1 MHNIPAAYLLSLNP
15 TSYGIYKN
23 LRDTPFPLHLYHK
36 GGGLEPLLGKDI
48 ILHRLSIEDEPEAVV
63 HDLLQAHAASGATPI
78 IMASSDYELAFMEKY
93 RKDLEP
99 AVSLPLPSPEISRLA
114 NNKHAFYTKMRETGI
129 RSPRSHFLDIL
140 NSAVLPTDMRWPI
153 LIKPIHSH
161 EWKTTVASRA
171 IRGRKVFVIRKPEEW
186 SSLQATIRK
195 FSSELL
201 AQEIIDASEDGH
213 YSYCCYADKSGKVLW
228 GFVTQ
233 KILQYPENFGTALLC
248 RTVDR
253 PDIET
258 FGRRTIETVGL
269 PGVSETE
276 VVIDRNTGE
285 LSALEIN
292 SRHWIQHRLSTRLG
306 VNISLLDYF
315 YRSGQRTM
323 VEEILSGSGPF
334 KHVLWID
341 DFGYLTHLAKNFFRL
356 RRLHLPA
363 FFKNSLEFSYMEK
376 SKLAPFLSMLMRRLL
391 PLR

>member
-1 MHNIPAAYLLSLNP
+1 MHKMPAAYLLSLNP

-23 LRDTPFPLHLYHK
+23 LRNTPFPLHLYHK

-63 HDLLQAHAASGATPI
+63 HDLIEAHVASGATPI
-78 IMASSDYELAFMEKY
+78 IMASSDYELAFMEEY
-93 RKDLEP
+93 RKDLEQ

-114 NNKHAFYTKMRETGI
+114 NNKHAFYTKMREIGI
-129 RSPRSHFLDIL
+129 RSPRSHYLDIGNL
-140 NSAVLPTDMRWPI
+140 AALPTDMRWPV

-161 EWKTTVASRA
+161 EWKTAAASRA
-171 IRGRKVFVIRKPEEW
+171 IQGRKVLVIRKPAEW
-186 SSLQATIRK
+186 TSLEATIRK

-201 AQEIIDASEDGH
+201 AQEIIDIPEDGH
-213 YSYCCYADKSGKVLW
+213 YSYCCYADESGKVLW

-233 KILQYPENFGTALLC
+233 KILQYPENFGTAILC
-248 RTVDR
+248 CTVDR

-258 FGRRTIETVGL
+258 FGRRTIEAVGI

-306 VNISLLDYF
+306 VNISLLDCF
-315 YRSGQRTM
+315 YRSGQRAR
-323 VEEILSGSGPF
+323 VEDILSASGPF
-334 KHVLWID
+334 KQVLWID
-341 DFGYLTHLAKNFFRL
+341 DFGYIMHLAKNILRV

-363 FFKNSLEFSYMEK
+363 FSTKSLEFSFIEK
-376 SKLAPFLSMLMRRLL
+376 GNLAPFLSILGRRLL
-391 PLR
+391 PLG

>member
-1 MHNIPAAYLLSLNP
+1 
-15 TSYGIYKN
+15 
-23 LRDTPFPLHLYHK
+23 
-36 GGGLEPLLGKDI
+36 
-48 ILHRLSIEDEPEAVV
+48 
-63 HDLLQAHAASGATPI
+63 
-78 IMASSDYELAFMEKY
+78 
-93 RKDLEP
+93 
-99 AVSLPLPSPEISRLA
+99 
-114 NNKHAFYTKMRETGI
+114 
-129 RSPRSHFLDIL
+129 
-140 NSAVLPTDMRWPI
+140 MRWPI

-161 EWKTTVASRA
+161 EWKTAVASRA

-186 SSLQATIRK
+186 TSLQATIRK

-233 KILQYPENFGTALLC
+233 KILQYPENFGTAILC

-315 YRSGQRTM
+315 YRSGQRAM

-341 DFGYLTHLAKNFFRL
+341 DFGYITHLAKNFFRL